1 MQTRTADYILNNTVF
16 KVTYVDIT
24 QLSVDAIV
32 SSDDNFL
39 SMGGGVSEAIYN
51 AGGETIRLDA
61 QKHVPLTIGD
71 VVVTSAGSLKPKYI
85 FHAVTIEYSI
95 DYSNVIYPS
104 EENIRKATLRCMQ
117 LADHLRIRTIAF
129 PALGTGTASFPFQLA
144 AETMI
149 STITD
154 YLVGDT
160 SLKFV
165 IITLW
170 TSRGKENELNIFYEQ
185 LAARASNY
193 TQSKKL
199 SSLLVE
205 LKQFTD
211 NSNNNEA
218 SGIIVDLLDK
228 LKINQNILA
237 EKPENIR
244 GLMQINRNSAI
255 NEIGNKIAQVTSKV
269 QDTITFGDNSK
280 ADETIFYTKIT
291 GLQNVINTLISE
303 RNRLEIEKAKYGG
316 IGVPPILL
324 TQIENLY
331 TEVEEKENQLK
342 FVRSQQS
349 PKSQTLCDQFES
361 LKENYQRLV
370 MQKMTINEFF
380 EIITDP
386 IFKFLSNSNNK
397 KKIGEVNSNALNLLL
412 ISLSGKVSEYNSAEN
427 IGDDMKANIV
437 RKECMNVIF
446 KVMDKLDE
454 ICV

>member
-1 MQTRTADYILNNTVF
+1 M
-16 KVTYVDIT
+16 
-24 QLSVDAIV
+24 
-32 SSDDNFL
+32 
-39 SMGGGVSEAIYN
+39 
-51 AGGETIRLDA
+51 
-61 QKHVPLTIGD
+61 
-71 VVVTSAGSLKPKYI
+71 
-85 FHAVTIEYSI
+85 
-95 DYSNVIYPS
+95 
-104 EENIRKATLRCMQ
+104 
-117 LADHLRIRTIAF
+117 
-129 PALGTGTASFPFQLA
+129 
-144 AETMI
+144 
-149 STITD
+149 
-154 YLVGDT
+154 
-160 SLKFV
+160 
-165 IITLW
+165 
-170 TSRGKENELNIFYEQ
+170 
-185 LAARASNY
+185 
-193 TQSKKL
+193 
-199 SSLLVE
+199 E

-237 EKPENIR
+237 EKPEDVR

-324 TQIENLY
+324 NQIENLY

-349 PKSQTLCDQFES
+349 PKSQTLCDQLES
-361 LKENYQRLV
+361 LKQNYQKLV
-370 MQKMTINEFF
+370 MQQITINEFF
-380 EIITDP
+380 KDIADS

-412 ISLSGKVSEYNSAEN
+412 INLSEKVSEYNSAGN

-437 RKECMNVIF
+437 RNECMNVIF
-446 KVMDKLDE
+446 KVMNKIDE
-454 ICV
+454 ICA